1 LFILLA
7 LLLVLARFANDAGR
21 CWPSIP
27 TLAKLCHVTER
38 AIQRATAS
46 EPNGRSVTP
55 D

>member
-1 LFILLA
+1 MIKGLA
-7 LLLVLARFANDAGR
+7 L
-21 CWPSIP
+21 
-27 TLAKLCHVTER
+27 